1 MNLFDS
7 LLEKLSASETPNS
20 FTLGMGDL
28 IRHAREEKGL
38 SQRALASKI
47 YRRQAALSEM
57 ENGKMEASASTLMAL
72 SYHLDKPISYFF
84 PERYKPEIKMNDLSD
99 LEKEILVYSRK
110 LDRNDQIR
118 IIAQMRALSELEND
132 KL

>member
-7 LLEKLSASETPNS
+7 LLEKLNASETPNG

-28 IRHAREEKGL
+28 IRRAREEKEL

-57 ENGKMEASASTLMAL
+57 ENGKMEVSASTLMAL
-72 SYHLDKPISYFF
+72 SYHLEKPISYFF
-84 PERYKPEIKMNDLSD
+84 PERYNPHTKLSEVSS
-99 LEKEILVYSRK
+99 LEEEILVNIHK
-110 LDRNDQIR
+110 LDEKDQAKILAQIKA
-118 IIAQMRALSELEND
+118 IINLG
-132 KL
+132 

>member
-28 IRHAREEKGL
+28 IRQAREEKGL
-38 SQRALASKI
+38 SQRVLASKI

-57 ENGKMEASASTLMAL
+57 ENGKMEPSASTLMAL
-72 SYHLDKPISYFF
+72 SYHLNKPIAYFF
-84 PERYKPEIKMNDLSD
+84 PDKFNPEINLRVLSNF
-99 LEKEILVYSRK
+99 EKEVLINIQK
-110 LDRNDQIR
+110 LDSEDQMKVLAQLKA
-118 IIAQMRALSELEND
+118 IANL
-132 KL
+132 